1 MNRIDRGFTLLEL
14 MVVIMIL
21 GVLATVA
28 INLTLRLQER
38 AYVNVLQS
46 DLSSAY
52 KASIAFHMDHP
63 GQAVDKAEL
72 QQYGYR
78 PSAKVSLEVID
89 GFEETLLLRAS
100 RPGVTGVYEIDSTGR
115 VIEP

>member
-1 MNRIDRGFTLLEL
+1 MEL

-38 AYVNVLQS
+38 AYINALVS
-46 DLSSAY
+46 DLSSAH
-52 KASIAFHMDHP
+52 KASVAFHMDHP
-63 GQAVDKAEL
+63 SQAVDEAEL

-78 PSAKVSLEVID
+78 PSAKVSLDVID
-89 GFEETLLLRAS
+89 GSEEALLLRAS
-100 RPGVTGVYEIDSTGR
+100 HPGVSGAYQIDSTGKI
-115 VIEP
+115 IEP